1 MLNPTKGMGTK
12 FLKTGRKLLYN
23 LCKIIIANKN
33 EYEMPYKYQNS
44 CVLTKSKE
52 KYREYFLEL
61 F

>member
-1 MLNPTKGMGTK
+1 METK

-23 LCKIIIANKN
+23 LLCKIIIANKN
-33 EYEMPYKYQNS
+33 EYEMPYKYENS

-52 KYREYFLEL
+52 KYREYFLKL